1 MRRAAAAA
9 PDLPALALS
18 HGQAR
23 WLLWRLRCGWHPSE
37 AQLDAW
43 LKFLRREGLPFAPDE
58 LGTGTGRNLT
68 YRYPQ
73 LMELALALA
82 LKGSGLLDGEL
93 VRLIQ
98 ASRDEL
104 REQFTQAWLQRAS
117 HRGKP
122 ITVTAPGEPHPLAV
136 AGLFL
141 QLWSEVEGVEAGV
154 VLWQPLLLDPWQALV
169 RYATPAPL
177 VHLRPPLALSALARD
192 VVRLAAEAPLIR
204 RGRPKGA

>member
-1 MRRAAAAA
+1 MRRAAASR
-9 PDLPALALS
+9 DLPALALS

-23 WLLWRLRCGWHPSE
+23 WLLSRLRCGWRPSE
-37 AQLDAW
+37 PQLDAW
-43 LKFLRREGLPFAPDE
+43 LKFLRRAGLPFTPEE
-58 LGTGTGRNLT
+58 LGVGTGHNLV
-68 YRYPQ
+68 YGFAHV
-73 LMELALALA
+73 MELALALA

-104 REQFTQAWLQRAS
+104 RGQFAQAWLQRAGY
-117 HRGKP
+117 RGKP
-122 ITVTAPGEPHPLAV
+122 ITVTTPGEPHPLAV

-141 QLWSEVEGVEAGV
+141 QLWSEVEGVEAGA

-177 VHLRPPLALSALARD
+177 VHLRPPLALSALAQD
-192 VVRLAAEAPLIR
+192 VVRLAAEAPPIR

>member
-1 MRRAAAAA
+1 MCRAAAS

-23 WLLWRLRCGWHPSE
+23 WLLRRLRCGWRPAE
-37 AQLDAW
+37 PQLDAW
-43 LKFLRREGLPFAPDE
+43 LKFLRRAGLPFTPEE
-58 LGTGTGRNLT
+58 LGVGTGRNLT

-73 LMELALALA
+73 LMELALALV

-104 REQFTQAWLQRAS
+104 REQFEQAWLQRA
-117 HRGKP
+117 GYQGQP
-122 ITVTAPGEPHPLAV
+122 ITVTTPGEPHSLRV

-141 QLWSEVEGVEAGV
+141 QLWSEVAGVEAGV

-177 VHLRPPLALSALARD
+177 VHLRPPLALSALAED
-192 VVRLAAEAPLIR
+192 VVHLAEQAPPIR
-204 RGRPKGA
+204 RGRPKAG